1 MRVATFFDNVVIL
14 KKPAAAWWVQ
24 EQFDRNQSG
33 NFRNRVYWARAS

>member
-24 EQFDRNQSG
+24 EQFDRG
-33 NFRNRVYWARAS
+33 VL